1 MTNTR
6 TAVSAVVF
14 VAASLTL
21 AACGSSADANASAR
35 TSTSGAATTTSATK
49 APRAHALGTAY
60 TAKDGSITLT
70 VERVK
75 SVAYDVKVTHAITPA
90 QVAGAWVKGC
100 VATGDGRF
108 SWDDWTAGDGVS
120 PAFLH
125 YGPTDDQ
132 PVPHFPAVISDPV
145 PRGSCATGWV
155 YFEVAKGASIV
166 SVTWTHGTDTT
177 TWSAS

>member
-1 MTNTR
+1 MTDPR
-6 TAVSAVVF
+6 AALSARSLVAVA
-14 VAASLTL
+14 LTL
-21 AACGSSADANASAR
+21 SGCGSSGEANASTH
-35 TSTSGAATTTSATK
+35 TSTSSTGTTTSAPTPT
-49 APRAHALGTAY
+49 ALRLGTAY
-60 TAKDGSITLT
+60 TAKDGSVTLT

-75 SVAYDVKVTHAITPA
+75 SNAYDVKVTHAITPA

-100 VATGDGRF
+100 VASGDGRF

-145 PRGSCATGWV
+145 PVGTCATGWV
-155 YFEVAKGASIV
+155 YFEVAKGATIT